1 MDDHESQ
8 HHHLKQNKGK
18 NNDYDDNI
26 DSNNSTDDHDEKS
39 NAIPLMIMTT
49 ICRRWGI
56 RSFTYSILLLCS
68 HTPWLMP
75 YSCPTSKFNHWH
87 HWELHYCRSCWLSW
101 WLFWKLIWTY
111 SSISITNVKHIW
123 EHWKERWMQ
132 MQELWNESSV
142 LCNSQ
147 WFPKHGHY
155 YIQILIELIWLLQ

>member
-26 DSNNSTDDHDEKS
+26 DSNNSTDDHNDKS

-68 HTPWLMP
+68 HTPWLIP

-111 SSISITNVKHIW
+111 SSISIECHLCEAYLRTL
-123 EHWKERWMQ
+123 EREMDADAGTLKWIKCF
-132 MQELWNESSV
+132 V
-142 LCNSQ
+142 
-147 WFPKHGHY
+147 
-155 YIQILIELIWLLQ
+155 